1 MIYILSDKKVEN
13 TENLTVIEIKFL
25 KKEIKLKDFDV
36 IIFTSQNGVL
46 ALNKLNRDW
55 INIASL
61 AIGKATA
68 TKIKNLGGNLVYTS
82 NTSHGDLFAN
92 EIISLLKDKKVLYI
106 RAKKV
111 ASNLISIL
119 KEAKISI
126 IDEIL
131 YETKCK
137 ECSKLKKPEKN
148 SYVIFSS
155 PSTIDCFFKYFEWD
169 YSYKAVAIGKTTA
182 KYIPNN
188 IKFLV
193 SPTQTLKGC
202 VEFIRALR

>member
-1 MIYILSDKKVEN
+1 MIYILSNKRIEN
-13 TENLTVIEIKFL
+13 TKNLTVIEIKFL
-25 KKEIKLKDFDV
+25 KKEINLKDFDV

-111 ASNLISIL
+111 ASNLVSIL
-119 KEAKISI
+119 KDSEINL
-126 IDEIL
+126 IDEVL
-131 YETKCK
+131 YKT
-137 ECSKLKKPEKN
+137 ECQEYSKLQKPERD
-148 SYVIFSS
+148 SYIIFSS
-155 PSTIDCFFKYFEWD
+155 PSTIECFFKYFEWD
-169 YSYKAVAIGKTTA
+169 DSYKAVAIGETTA

-188 IKFLV
+188 IYFLV
-193 SPTQTLKGC
+193 SPIQTLKGC
-202 VEFIRALR
+202 VEFILALR